1 MTNTEL
7 KQLELDIMKLTN
19 GESNNN
25 LPRWMDENMTTEQM
39 ARYFDILTKDYFD
52 DCLNEAGWLMA
63 IHTCPYE
70 IRFRALRQVMKEVV
84 NE

>member
-7 KQLELDIMKLTN
+7 KQLELDIMTLTN

-25 LPRWMDENMTTEQM
+25 LPRWMDENMTIMQKV
-39 ARYFDILTKDYFD
+39 RYFAIVEELLGTDRRL
-52 DCLNEAGWLMA
+52 LAGLMA
-63 IHTCPYE
+63 IHACPYE
-70 IRFRALRQVMKEVV
+70 IRFRALRQVMKEA

>member
-1 MTNTEL
+1 MTNAEL

-25 LPRWMDENMTTEQM
+25 LPRWMDENMTTEQKV
-39 ARYFDILTKDYFD
+39 RYFAIVEQLLGTDRRLLT
-52 DCLNEAGWLMA
+52 GLMA
-63 IHTCPYE
+63 IHACPYE
-70 IRFRALRQVMKEVV
+70 IRFQALRQVMEEAV